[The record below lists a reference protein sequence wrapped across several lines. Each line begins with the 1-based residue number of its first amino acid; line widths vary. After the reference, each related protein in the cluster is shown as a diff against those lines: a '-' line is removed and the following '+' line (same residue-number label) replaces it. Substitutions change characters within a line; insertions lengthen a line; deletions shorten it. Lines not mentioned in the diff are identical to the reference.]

1 MLARYGY
8 DGAGRLVR
16 EDNKKLGSTTTYAY
30 DNGGNILCK
39 HAYAVTLKELGE
51 ADSEI
56 AYAYDGDR
64 LISYNCESCAYNVLG
79 NPTTYRG
86 KVYLVISKEE
96 RQLVAQYA
104 ATNAV
109 KRP

>member
-1 MLARYGY
+1 MFKNGALLARYNY
-8 DGAGRLVR
+8 DGAGRLIR

-39 HAYAVTLKELGE
+39 HAYAFTLKELGE

-64 LISYNCESCAYNVLG
+64 LISYNCESCTYNVLG

-86 KVYLVISKEE
+86 K
-96 RQLVAQYA
+96 
-104 ATNAV
+104 AV
-109 KRP
+109 TFSV